1 MLWVL
6 TNHRAEEHTIN
17 YAESHD
23 QALVG
28 DKTIIFRLADAD
40 MYWFMSK
47 LQPSSY
53 AVDRAIALHKMIRLI
68 TLTAINGGYLN
79 FMGNEFGHPGW
90 IDFPREGN
98 GWSYKYARRQWSL
111 VDNKDLKYC
120 WLGDWDKAMIN
131 LVKGIHR
138 FNDLPIDV
146 LWDKADDQVL
156 AFRRGDLIFVFN
168 FTPTSR
174 TPTMASSP
182 SLAPTR
188 WCSTPTMPNM
198 AASASSMRGS
208 PLHHEQY

>member
-1 MLWVL
+1 MIKEQTDEQWKPGSMLWVL

-79 FMGNEFGHPGW
+79 FMGNEFGHPGGLTFHARATDGRTNTPADSGAW
-90 IDFPREGN
+90 STTRTLNIA
-98 GWSYKYARRQWSL
+98 GWAI
-111 VDNKDLKYC
+111 
-120 WLGDWDKAMIN
+120 G
-131 LVKGIHR
+131 
-138 FNDLPIDV
+138 
-146 LWDKADDQVL
+146 
-156 AFRRGDLIFVFN
+156 
-168 FTPTSR
+168 
-174 TPTMASSP
+174 
-182 SLAPTR
+182 TR
-188 WCSTPTMPNM
+188 P
-198 AASASSMRGS
+198 
-208 PLHHEQY
+208 